1 MCSGASVEKEEK
13 PRSSV
18 IPRSCRTWCFEDSMP
33 RASRSWWLRLSPL
46 GYHTPICIRV
56 AFGAAGEVPDSA

>member
-33 RASRSWWLRLSPL
+33 RASRSWWLRL
-46 GYHTPICIRV
+46 PIDPTVSERSRRL
-56 AFGAAGEVPDSA
+56 ATTLPSASE